1 MKNPVIEKHAGIVLS
16 VAALLRIYL
25 AIARFEERMKLGTCL
40 YNDQTYVCIAE
51 GDGVLIP
58 ALEPGF
64 DQPAWRDML
73 TLIDSGTDLAVVQA
87 SATDAM
93 RVDAANITLLAPI
106 PRPRKNVM
114 CLGLNYLEHAEETA
128 NQIGRTGKAPQYPIV
143 FTKCPTSVTG
153 HETEIPFDPDTCSQL
168 DWEAELGVVLGKGGK
183 KISRDQA
190 LSHVFGYTV
199 INDLSARDIQLNH
212 KQYFLGKSLDGGCPM
227 GPWIVTADEIA
238 DPQNLDI
245 SCRVNGVTKQASNTC
260 NMIFDVSTIIEWL
273 SRGMTLEA
281 GDVIATGTPSGVG
294 FVREPPE
301 FLLPGDVVECEVKS
315 VGVLRN
321 KIV

>member
-1 MKNPVIEKHAGIVLS
+1 
-16 VAALLRIYL
+16 
-25 AIARFEERMKLGTCL
+25 MKLGTCL
-40 YNDQTYVCIAE
+40 YNNQTFVCIAQTE
-51 GDGVLIP
+51 GVLLP
-58 ALEPGF
+58 ALDPAF
-64 DQPAWRDML
+64 DQAVWRDMIS
-73 TLIDSGTDLAVVQA
+73 LIESGTDLSAMLA
-87 SATDAM
+87 NATDAM
-93 RVDAANITLLAPI
+93 RVKFADITLLAPI

-143 FTKCPTSVTG
+143 FTKCPTSVIG
-153 HETEIPFDPDTCSQL
+153 QDAVVPFDPDTCSQL

-183 KISRDQA
+183 KIAAANA
-190 LSHVFGYTV
+190 LDHVFGYTV
-199 INDLSARDIQLNH
+199 INDLSARDIQLSH

-227 GPWIVTADEIA
+227 GPWIVTADDIA
-238 DPQNLDI
+238 DPQNLAI
-245 SCRVNGVTKQASNTC
+245 ACRVNGVTKQASNTR
-260 NMIFDVSTIIEWL
+260 NMIFNVASIIEWL

-301 FLLPGDVVECEVKS
+301 FLLPGDVVECEVEC

-321 KIV
+321 SISAAG

>member
-1 MKNPVIEKHAGIVLS
+1 
-16 VAALLRIYL
+16 
-25 AIARFEERMKLGTCL
+25 MKLISCV
-40 YNDQTYVCIAE
+40 YQHQTYVGIVE
-51 GDGVLIP
+51 GESVILP
-58 ALEPGF
+58 ALDPAF
-64 DQPAWRDML
+64 DRPEWRMML
-73 TLIDSGTDLAVVQA
+73 ALIDSCMDLQAVRNTLTA
-87 SATDAM
+87 AM
-93 RVDAANITLLAPI
+93 RVPLADVTLLAPI

-114 CLGLNYLEHAEETA
+114 CLGLNYLEHAQETA

-143 FTKCPTSVTG
+143 FTKCPTSVIG
-153 HETEIPFDPDTCSQL
+153 HETAVPFDAETCSQL

-183 KISRDQA
+183 KIPRENA
-190 LSHVFGYTV
+190 LAHVFGYTV

-212 KQYFLGKSLDGGCPM
+212 KQYFLGKSIDGGCPM

-238 DPQNLDI
+238 DPQALAI
-245 SCRVNGVTKQASNTC
+245 ACRVNGVTKQASSTC
-260 NMIFDVSTIIEWL
+260 HMIFDVASIIEWL

-301 FLLPGDVVECEVKS
+301 YLLPGDVVECEVEG

-321 KIV
+321 TIVG

>member
-1 MKNPVIEKHAGIVLS
+1 
-16 VAALLRIYL
+16 
-25 AIARFEERMKLGTCL
+25 MKLGTCR
-40 YNDQTYVCIAE
+40 YNNQTYVCIVQD
-51 GDGVLIP
+51 DGVLLP
-58 ALEPGF
+58 ALEPAF

-73 TLIDSGTDLAVVQA
+73 TLIGTATDLQAPLRQA
-87 SATDAM
+87 SAVMHVPLAD
-93 RVDAANITLLAPI
+93 ITLLAPI
-106 PRPRKNVM
+106 PRPGKNVV

-128 NQIGRTGKAPQYPIV
+128 SQIGRTGKAPQYPIV
-143 FTKCPTSVTG
+143 FTKSPTSVIG
-153 HETEIPFDPDTCSQL
+153 HEAEIPFDPDTCSQL

-183 KISRDQA
+183 KISRADA
-190 LSHVFGYTV
+190 LAYVFGYTV

-238 DPQNLDI
+238 DPQNLNI
-245 SCRVNGVTKQASNTC
+245 ACRVNGVTKQASNTRH
-260 NMIFDVSTIIEWL
+260 MIFNVASIIEWL

-301 FLLPGDVVECEVKS
+301 FLLPGDVVECEVEGI
-315 VGVLRN
+315 GVLRN
-321 KIV
+321 HIAASRSSAR

>member
-1 MKNPVIEKHAGIVLS
+1 MKLISCQYQNQRFVGIVE
-16 VAALLRIYL
+16 AEIALL
-25 AIARFEERMKLGTCL
+25 
-40 YNDQTYVCIAE
+40 
-51 GDGVLIP
+51 P
-58 ALEPGF
+58 ALDAAF

-73 TLIDSGTDLAVVQA
+73 ALIDSGIDLQAVRNTLTA
-87 SATDAM
+87 AM
-93 RVDAANITLLAPI
+93 RVPLTDVTLLAPI

-143 FTKCPTSVTG
+143 FTKCPTSVIG
-153 HETEIPFDPDTCSQL
+153 HEATIPFDADTCSQL

-183 KISRDQA
+183 KISRETA
-190 LSHVFGYTV
+190 LAHVFGYTV
-199 INDLSARDIQLNH
+199 INDVSARDIQLNH

-238 DPQNLDI
+238 DPQALAI
-245 SCRVNGVTKQASNTC
+245 ACRVNGVTKQASSTR
-260 NMIFDVSTIIEWL
+260 NMIFDVATIIEWL

-301 FLLPGDVVECEVKS
+301 YLLPGDVVECEVAG

-321 KIV
+321 IIAST

>member
-1 MKNPVIEKHAGIVLS
+1 
-16 VAALLRIYL
+16 
-25 AIARFEERMKLGTCL
+25 MKLGTCQ
-40 YNDQTYVCIAE
+40 YQNQTFVCIAAGE
-51 GDGVLIP
+51 QVLVP
-58 ALEPGF
+58 ALEPAF
-64 DQPAWRDML
+64 DLPIWRDML
-73 TLIDSGTDLAVVQA
+73 TLIDSGIDLHQA
-87 SATDAM
+87 AASFTDAM
-93 RVDAANITLLAPI
+93 RVDAQAITLLAPI

-143 FTKCPTSVTG
+143 FTKCPTSVIG
-153 HETEIPFDPDTCSQL
+153 HEASVPFDPDTCSQL
-168 DWEAELGVVLGKGGK
+168 DWEAELGVILGKGGR
-183 KISRDQA
+183 KISHDTA

-227 GPWIVTADEIA
+227 GPWIVTADDIA
-238 DPQNLDI
+238 DPQNLVI
-245 SCRVNGVTKQASNTC
+245 SCRVNGVTKQASNTR
-260 NMIFDVSTIIEWL
+260 NMIFDIASIIGWL

-301 FLLPGDVVECEVKS
+301 YLQPGDVVECEVEG

-321 KIV
+321 RIASL

>member
-1 MKNPVIEKHAGIVLS
+1 
-16 VAALLRIYL
+16 
-25 AIARFEERMKLGTCL
+25 MKLGTCL
-40 YNDQTYVCIAE
+40 YNNQTFVCIAQTE
-51 GDGVLIP
+51 GVLLP
-58 ALEPGF
+58 ALDPAF
-64 DQPAWRDML
+64 DQAVWRDMIS
-73 TLIDSGTDLAVVQA
+73 LIESGTDLSAMLA
-87 SATDAM
+87 NATDAM
-93 RVDAANITLLAPI
+93 RVKFADITLLAPI

-143 FTKCPTSVTG
+143 FTKCPTSVIGQDATV
-153 HETEIPFDPDTCSQL
+153 PFDPDTCSQL

-183 KISRDQA
+183 KIAAANA
-190 LSHVFGYTV
+190 LDHVFGYTV
-199 INDLSARDIQLNH
+199 INDLSARDIQLSH

-227 GPWIVTADEIA
+227 GPWIVTADDIA
-238 DPQNLDI
+238 DPQNLAI
-245 SCRVNGVTKQASNTC
+245 ACRVNGVTKQASNTR
-260 NMIFDVSTIIEWL
+260 NMIFNVASIIEWL

-301 FLLPGDVVECEVKS
+301 FLLPGDVVECEVES

-321 KIV
+321 SISAAG

>member
-1 MKNPVIEKHAGIVLS
+1 
-16 VAALLRIYL
+16 
-25 AIARFEERMKLGTCL
+25 MKLGTCL
-40 YNDQTYVCIAE
+40 YNNQTYVCIAL
-51 GDGVLIP
+51 DDAVLIP
-58 ALEPGF
+58 ALAPAF
-64 DQPAWRDML
+64 DQPEWRDML
-73 TLIDSGTDLAVVQA
+73 LLIESGIDLASVRA
-87 SATDAM
+87 AATDAM
-93 RVDAANITLLAPI
+93 RVDVANIALLAPI

-153 HETEIPFDPDTCSQL
+153 PDAEVPFDLDTCSQL
-168 DWEAELGVVLGKGGK
+168 DWEAELGVVLGTGGK
-183 KISRDQA
+183 KISRDNA

-227 GPWIVTADEIA
+227 GPYIVTADEIA
-238 DPQNLDI
+238 DPQNLAI
-245 SCRVNGVTKQASNTC
+245 ACRVNGVTKQASSTR
-260 NMIFDVSTIIEWL
+260 NMIFDVASIIEWL

-294 FVREPPE
+294 FVRDPPE
-301 FLLPGDVVECEVKS
+301 YLRPGDVVECEVEG
-315 VGVLRN
+315 VGLLRN
-321 KIV
+321 HIAANRSSAR

>member
-1 MKNPVIEKHAGIVLS
+1 
-16 VAALLRIYL
+16 
-25 AIARFEERMKLGTCL
+25 MKLGTCL
-40 YNDQTYVCIAE
+40 YNNQTFVCIAQTE
-51 GDGVLIP
+51 GVLLP
-58 ALEPGF
+58 ALDPAF
-64 DQPAWRDML
+64 DQAAWRDMIS
-73 TLIDSGTDLAVVQA
+73 LIESGTDLSAMLA
-87 SATDAM
+87 NATDAM
-93 RVDAANITLLAPI
+93 RVKFADITLLAPI

-143 FTKCPTSVTG
+143 FTKCPTSVIG
-153 HETEIPFDPDTCSQL
+153 QDAVVPFDPDTCSQL

-183 KISRDQA
+183 KIAAANA
-190 LSHVFGYTV
+190 LDHVFGYTV
-199 INDLSARDIQLNH
+199 INDLSARDIQLSH

-227 GPWIVTADEIA
+227 GPWIVTADDIA
-238 DPQNLDI
+238 DPQNLAI
-245 SCRVNGVTKQASNTC
+245 ACRVNGVTKQASNTR
-260 NMIFDVSTIIEWL
+260 NMIFNVASIIEWL

-301 FLLPGDVVECEVKS
+301 FLLPGDVVECEVES

-321 KIV
+321 SISAAG

>member
-1 MKNPVIEKHAGIVLS
+1 
-16 VAALLRIYL
+16 
-25 AIARFEERMKLGTCL
+25 MKLGTCH
-40 YNDQTYVCIAE
+40 YHNQTFVCIA
-51 GDGVLIP
+51 DDASVLIP
-58 ALEPGF
+58 ALDPAF
-64 DQPAWRDML
+64 DHPAWRDML
-73 TLIDSGTDLAVVQA
+73 TLIDSGIDLPAVQA
-87 SATDAM
+87 SATAAM
-93 RVDAANITLLAPI
+93 RVAMSDITLLAPI

-143 FTKCPTSVTG
+143 FTKCVTSVIG
-153 HETEIPFDPDTCSQL
+153 HEAAVPFDPDTCSQL

-183 KISRDQA
+183 KIGRDTA
-190 LSHVFGYTV
+190 LAHVFGYTV
-199 INDLSARDIQLNH
+199 INDLSARDIQLSH

-238 DPQNLDI
+238 DPQNLNI
-245 SCRVNGVTKQASNTC
+245 ACRVNGVTKQASNTR
-260 NMIFDVSTIIEWL
+260 NMIFDVASIIEWL
-273 SRGMTLEA
+273 SRAMTLEA

-301 FLLPGDVVECEVKS
+301 FLLPGDVVECEVEN

-321 KIV
+321 TLAQPSTTTC

>member
-1 MKNPVIEKHAGIVLS
+1 
-16 VAALLRIYL
+16 
-25 AIARFEERMKLGTCL
+25 MKLGTCL
-40 YNDQTYVCIAE
+40 YNDKTFVCIAQTE
-51 GDGVLIP
+51 GVLLP
-58 ALEPGF
+58 ALDPAF
-64 DQPAWRDML
+64 DQAVWRDMIS
-73 TLIDSGTDLAVVQA
+73 LIESGTDLSAMLA
-87 SATDAM
+87 NATDTM
-93 RVDAANITLLAPI
+93 RVKFADITLLAPI

-143 FTKCPTSVTG
+143 FTKCPTSVIGQDATV
-153 HETEIPFDPDTCSQL
+153 PFDPDTCSQL

-183 KISRDQA
+183 KIAAANA
-190 LSHVFGYTV
+190 LDHVFGYTV
-199 INDLSARDIQLNH
+199 INDLSARDIQLSH

-227 GPWIVTADEIA
+227 GPWIVTADDIA
-238 DPQNLDI
+238 DPQNLAI
-245 SCRVNGVTKQASNTC
+245 ACRVNGVTKQASNTR
-260 NMIFDVSTIIEWL
+260 NMIFNVASIIEWL

-301 FLLPGDVVECEVKS
+301 FLLPGDVVECEVEC

-321 KIV
+321 SISAAG

>member
-1 MKNPVIEKHAGIVLS
+1 MKLISCQYQNQRFVGIVE
-16 VAALLRIYL
+16 AEIALL
-25 AIARFEERMKLGTCL
+25 
-40 YNDQTYVCIAE
+40 
-51 GDGVLIP
+51 P
-58 ALEPGF
+58 ALDAAF

-73 TLIDSGTDLAVVQA
+73 ALIDSCIDLQA
-87 SATDAM
+87 ARNTLTAAM
-93 RVDAANITLLAPI
+93 RVPLADVTLLAPI

-143 FTKCPTSVTG
+143 FTKCPTSVIG
-153 HETEIPFDPDTCSQL
+153 HETAVPFDADTCAQL
-168 DWEAELGVVLGKGGK
+168 DWEVELGVVLGKGGR
-183 KISRDQA
+183 KIARENA
-190 LSHVFGYTV
+190 LAHVFGYTV

-212 KQYFLGKSLDGGCPM
+212 KQYFLGKSIDGGCPM

-238 DPQNLDI
+238 DPQALAI
-245 SCRVNGVTKQASNTC
+245 TCRVNGVTKQASNTR
-260 NMIFDVSTIIEWL
+260 NMIFDVASIIEWL

-301 FLLPGDVVECEVKS
+301 YLQPGDVVECEVEG

-321 KIV
+321 TIVD

>member
-1 MKNPVIEKHAGIVLS
+1 
-16 VAALLRIYL
+16 
-25 AIARFEERMKLGTCL
+25 MKLGTCQ
-40 YNDQTYVCIAE
+40 YQDQMFVCIDA
-51 GDGVLIP
+51 GDQVLIP
-58 ALEPGF
+58 ALEPAF
-64 DQPAWRDML
+64 DQAVWRDML
-73 TLIDSGTDLAVVQA
+73 TLIDSGIDLHQA
-87 SATDAM
+87 AADFTDAM
-93 RVDAANITLLAPI
+93 RVDAGAITLLAPI
-106 PRPRKNVM
+106 PHPRKNIM

-143 FTKCPTSVTG
+143 FTKSPTSVIG
-153 HETEIPFDPDTCSQL
+153 HAASVPFDPDTCSQL
-168 DWEAELGVVLGKGGK
+168 DWEAELGVILGKGGK
-183 KISRDQA
+183 KISRENA

-238 DPQNLDI
+238 DPQNLAI
-245 SCRVNGVTKQASNTC
+245 ACRVNGITKQASNTR
-260 NMIFDVSTIIEWL
+260 NMIFDVASIIEWL

-301 FLLPGDVVECEVKS
+301 YLRPGDVVECEVEG

-321 KIV
+321 LISPAIA

>member
-1 MKNPVIEKHAGIVLS
+1 V
-16 VAALLRIYL
+16 
-25 AIARFEERMKLGTCL
+25 
-40 YNDQTYVCIAE
+40 
-51 GDGVLIP
+51 
-58 ALEPGF
+58 
-64 DQPAWRDML
+64 
-73 TLIDSGTDLAVVQA
+73 
-87 SATDAM
+87 
-93 RVDAANITLLAPI
+93 TLLAPI

-143 FTKCPTSVTG
+143 FTKCPTSVIG
-153 HETEIPFDPDTCSQL
+153 HEATIPFDADTCSQL

-183 KISRDQA
+183 KISRETA
-190 LSHVFGYTV
+190 LAHVFGYTV
-199 INDLSARDIQLNH
+199 INDVSARDIQLNH

-238 DPQNLDI
+238 DPQALSI
-245 SCRVNGVTKQASNTC
+245 ACRVNGVTKQASSTR
-260 NMIFDVSTIIEWL
+260 NMIFDVATIIAWL

-301 FLLPGDVVECEVKS
+301 YLLPGDVVECEVAG

-321 KIV
+321 VISA

>member
-1 MKNPVIEKHAGIVLS
+1 MKLISCQYQNQRFVGIVE
-16 VAALLRIYL
+16 AEIALL
-25 AIARFEERMKLGTCL
+25 
-40 YNDQTYVCIAE
+40 
-51 GDGVLIP
+51 P
-58 ALEPGF
+58 ALDAAF

-73 TLIDSGTDLAVVQA
+73 ALIDSEIDLQTVRNTLTA
-87 SATDAM
+87 AM
-93 RVDAANITLLAPI
+93 QVPLADVTLLAPI

-114 CLGLNYLEHAEETA
+114 CLGLNYLEHAQETA

-143 FTKCPTSVTG
+143 FTKCPTSVIG
-153 HETEIPFDPDTCSQL
+153 HEATVPFDPDTCSQL
-168 DWEAELGVVLGKGGK
+168 DWETELGVVLGKGGK
-183 KISRDQA
+183 KIARENA
-190 LSHVFGYTV
+190 LAHVFGYTV

-212 KQYFLGKSLDGGCPM
+212 KQYFLGKSIDGGCPM

-238 DPQNLDI
+238 DPQALAI
-245 SCRVNGVTKQASNTC
+245 ACRVNGVTKQASNTR
-260 NMIFDVSTIIEWL
+260 NMIFDVASIIEWL

-301 FLLPGDVVECEVKS
+301 YLQAGDVVECEVEG

-321 KIV
+321 TIR

>member
-1 MKNPVIEKHAGIVLS
+1 
-16 VAALLRIYL
+16 
-25 AIARFEERMKLGTCL
+25 MKLGTCV
-40 YNDQTYVCIAE
+40 YQQQTYVCIAA
-51 GDGVLIP
+51 GDTVLLP
-58 ALEPGF
+58 ALDAAF

-73 TLIDSGTDLAVVQA
+73 ALIDSDIDLQAVRHTLTA
-87 SATDAM
+87 AM
-93 RVDAANITLLAPI
+93 HVPLADVTLLAPI

-114 CLGLNYLEHAEETA
+114 CLGLNYLEHAQETA

-143 FTKCPTSVTG
+143 FTKCPTSVIG
-153 HETEIPFDPDTCSQL
+153 HEATVPFDPETCSQL
-168 DWEAELGVVLGKGGK
+168 DWEAELGVVLGTGGK
-183 KISRDQA
+183 KITRENA
-190 LSHVFGYTV
+190 LAHVFGYTV

-212 KQYFLGKSLDGGCPM
+212 KQYFLGKSIDGGCPM

-238 DPQNLDI
+238 DPQALAI
-245 SCRVNGVTKQASNTC
+245 ACRVNGVTKQASNTRQ
-260 NMIFDVSTIIEWL
+260 MIFDVASIIAWL

-301 FLLPGDVVECEVKS
+301 YLLPGDVVECEVEG

-321 KIV
+321 TIAS

>member
-1 MKNPVIEKHAGIVLS
+1 
-16 VAALLRIYL
+16 
-25 AIARFEERMKLGTCL
+25 MKLGTCL
-40 YNDQTYVCIAE
+40 YNNQTFVCIAQTE
-51 GDGVLIP
+51 GVLLP
-58 ALEPGF
+58 ALDPAF
-64 DQPAWRDML
+64 DQAAWRDMIS
-73 TLIDSGTDLAVVQA
+73 LIESGTDLSAMLA
-87 SATDAM
+87 NATDAM
-93 RVDAANITLLAPI
+93 RVKFADITLLAPI

-143 FTKCPTSVTG
+143 FTKCPTSVIGQDATV
-153 HETEIPFDPDTCSQL
+153 PFDLDTCSQL

-183 KISRDQA
+183 KIAAANA
-190 LSHVFGYTV
+190 LDHVFGYTV
-199 INDLSARDIQLNH
+199 INDLSARDIQLSH

-227 GPWIVTADEIA
+227 GPWIVTADDIA
-238 DPQNLDI
+238 DPQNLAI
-245 SCRVNGVTKQASNTC
+245 ACRVNGVTKQASNTR
-260 NMIFDVSTIIEWL
+260 NMIFNVASIIEWL

-301 FLLPGDVVECEVKS
+301 FLLPGDVVECEVEC

-321 KIV
+321 SISAAG